1 MAAARSTRHV
11 SARLPTAEHAG
22 RRDAS
27 SRAPH
32 AHPVRTRRH
41 PGPAADPDSREGA
54 SMKRSMVRPTAGAAA
69 VMLLALTAAC
79 SSSSSSSSA
88 SSGSTSTSTT
98 GGKSYKMSFI
108 QGVQGDG
115 FYVTM
120 GCGIQ
125 AEAKKIGNITV
136 NIQGP
141 SQFDATLQNPI
152 IQSVTAAH
160 PDAIL
165 IAPNDVSASRPPIAA
180 AMAAGIKVV
189 LVDTTLSDPSGA
201 VSQISSDNLAGGAE
215 AFKAIQQ
222 LVPNGGEVLV
232 VNVKPGVST
241 TDQRQAG
248 FVAAAKADPK
258 FKYVGTQFDQDSA
271 SVAAQVTLAALQK
284 NPGIVGIF
292 AANLFSAEGAATG
305 VRQAGKS
312 GKVKIIGFDA
322 EPDEGQALQQGTVHA
337 LVAHSPYTIRTDAAD
352 QAYAALTGKPTTAK
366 IGTKFTIITKANM
379 TSPQS
384 QAAIYKTSC

>member
-1 MAAARSTRHV
+1 
-11 SARLPTAEHAG
+11 
-22 RRDAS
+22 
-27 SRAPH
+27 
-32 AHPVRTRRH
+32 
-41 PGPAADPDSREGA
+41 
-54 SMKRSMVRPTAGAAA
+54 MKRSLAKPAAGATA
-69 VMLLALTAAC
+69 VLLLSLTAAAC
-79 SSSSSSSSA
+79 SSSSSSSASGGSSA
-88 SSGSTSTSTT
+88 TSSSTGGSTS
-98 GGKSYKMSFI
+98 GKSYKMTFI
-108 QGVQGDG
+108 QGVAGDG

-125 AEAKKIGNITV
+125 AEAKKLGNITV

-141 SQFDATLQNPI
+141 TQFDATLQNPI
-152 IQSVTAAH
+152 IGSVTAAK

-201 VSQISSDNLAGGAE
+201 VSQISSDNVAGGTA
-215 AFKAIQQ
+215 AFTAIKQ
-222 LVPNGGEVLV
+222 LVPGGGQVLV

-241 TDQRQAG
+241 TDQRQQG
-248 FVAAAKADPK
+248 FATAAQADSK

-322 EPDEGQALQQGTVHA
+322 EPDEITALQQGTVQGLIA
-337 LVAHSPYTIRTDAAD
+337 QSPYTIGTDAVD
-352 QAYAALTGKPTTAK
+352 QAYAALTGKATTAK
-366 IGTKFTIITKANM
+366 IGTKFTIITKDNLNSAA
-379 TSPQS
+379 S
-384 QAAIYKTSC
+384 QAAIYKTAC

>member
-1 MAAARSTRHV
+1 
-11 SARLPTAEHAG
+11 
-22 RRDAS
+22 
-27 SRAPH
+27 
-32 AHPVRTRRH
+32 
-41 PGPAADPDSREGA
+41 
-54 SMKRSMVRPTAGAAA
+54 
-69 VMLLALTAAC
+69 MLLALTAAC
-79 SSSSSSSSA
+79 SSSSSSSTA
-88 SSGSTSTSTT
+88 SGGSTSTAGGSTS
-98 GGKSYKMSFI
+98 GKSYKMSFI

-201 VSQISSDNLAGGAE
+201 VSQISSDNLAGGGF
-215 AFKAIQQ
+215 AFKALQQ
-222 LVPNGGEVLV
+222 LVPAGGEVLV
-232 VNVKPGVST
+232 VNTKPGIST
-241 TDQRQAG
+241 TDQRTQG
-248 FVAAAKADPK
+248 FADAVKADPK
-258 FKYVGTQFDQDSA
+258 FKYVGVQYNQDSA
-271 SVAAQVTLAALQK
+271 SIAAQVTLAALQK

-292 AANLFSAEGAATG
+292 ATNLFGAEGAATG

-312 GKVKIIGFDA
+312 GKVKIVGFDA
-322 EPDEGQALQQGTVHA
+322 GPDQITAVEQGTVQA
-337 LVAHSPYTIRTDAAD
+337 LIAQHPYDIGTNAVD
-352 QAYAALTGKPTTAK
+352 QAYAALTGKQTDPK
-366 IGTKFTIITKANM
+366 IGTKFTIITKANLN
-379 TSPQS
+379 SADS

>member
-1 MAAARSTRHV
+1 
-11 SARLPTAEHAG
+11 
-22 RRDAS
+22 
-27 SRAPH
+27 
-32 AHPVRTRRH
+32 
-41 PGPAADPDSREGA
+41 
-54 SMKRSMVRPTAGAAA
+54 MKRSMVRPTAGAAA

-79 SSSSSSSSA
+79 SSSSSSSTA
-88 SSGSTSTSTT
+88 SGGSTSTAGGSTS
-98 GGKSYKMSFI
+98 GKSYKMSFI

-201 VSQISSDNLAGGAE
+201 VSQISSDNLAGGGF
-215 AFKAIQQ
+215 AFKALQQ
-222 LVPNGGEVLV
+222 LVPGGGEVLV
-232 VNVKPGVST
+232 VNTKPGIST
-241 TDQRQAG
+241 TDQRTQG
-248 FVAAAKADPK
+248 FADAVKADPK
-258 FKYVGTQFDQDSA
+258 FKYVGVQYNQDSA
-271 SVAAQVTLAALQK
+271 SIAAQVTLAALQK

-292 AANLFSAEGAATG
+292 ATNLFGAEGAATG

-312 GKVKIIGFDA
+312 GKVKIVGFDA
-322 EPDEGQALQQGTVHA
+322 GPDQITAVEQGTVQA
-337 LVAHSPYTIRTDAAD
+337 LIAQHPYDIGTNAVD
-352 QAYAALTGKPTTAK
+352 QAYAALTGKQTDPK
-366 IGTKFTIITKANM
+366 IGTKFTIITKANLN
-379 TSPQS
+379 SADS